1 MNTRRMTARRFEEDR
16 VNEEVH
22 PHVEQVEQVPQGGHD
37 VQGAQDAQVPLQG
50 DPIPNVERDIEVP
63 EMYNREI
70 REVVIAIARAVT
82 MQANLNMIPRVVKST
97 MISRL
102 RDYVRMNPP
111 IFLVSEIN
119 EDPQEFADGVY
130 KVLSSMRVTSREK
143 AELASY
149 QLRDVSQIWYTQWK
163 DNRTEGSVP
172 IEYEE
177 FKEAFLVMYFPLER
191 RKIKVE
197 EFINL
202 KQGNMSV
209 MEYSLKFSMLSRYSP
224 CLVSNPR
231 DEMSCFV

>member
-1 MNTRRMTARRFEEDR
+1 MAARRIEEVR
-16 VNEEVH
+16 VNEEV
-22 PHVEQVEQVPQGGHD
+22 PSQVDQVVKLPQGGEGVH
-37 VQGAQDAQVPLQG
+37 GAQDAQVPLQG

-70 REVVIAIARAVT
+70 REAVIAIARAVT

-149 QLRDVSQIWYTQWK
+149 QLRYVSQICTLDGRIIGWK
-163 DNRTEGSVP
+163 DRVLLNGNNLR
-172 IEYEE
+172 
-177 FKEAFLVMYFPLER
+177 KLFLVCTFPER
-191 RKIKVE
+191 GKK
-197 EFINL
+197 L
-202 KQGNMSV
+202 KWR
-209 MEYSLKFSMLSRYSP
+209 SLSISSKAI
-224 CLVSNPR
+224 
-231 DEMSCFV
+231 

>member
-1 MNTRRMTARRFEEDR
+1 MTARRFEEDR

-102 RDYVRMNPP
+102 RDYVRMNSP
-111 IFLVSEIN
+111 IILGSKVN
-119 EDPQEFADGVY
+119 EDPQEFLDGVY
-130 KVLSSMRVTSREK
+130 KFLSSMGVIS
-143 AELASY
+143 S
-149 QLRDVSQIWYTQWK
+149 
-163 DNRTEGSVP
+163 
-172 IEYEE
+172 
-177 FKEAFLVMYFPLER
+177 
-191 RKIKVE
+191 
-197 EFINL
+197 
-202 KQGNMSV
+202 
-209 MEYSLKFSMLSRYSP
+209 
-224 CLVSNPR
+224 
-231 DEMSCFV
+231 